1 MSEVTVPTKL
11 WIGNAWEDAASGA
24 TFPTVNP
31 ATGDVLAQV
40 AEAREEDVDR
50 AVAAARE
57 AFHSDPWGKMDP
69 HRRAWLLWRLADLI
83 EEHGD
88 ELATLETRDNG
99 KTYFESRKVDVP
111 TVVGNFRYFAGLAD
125 KVQGSTIPVSGPFF
139 NYTLRE
145 PVGVVGCITPWN
157 FPMNIASWKVAP
169 ALACGNTVVLKPAEQ
184 TPLTAL
190 RIAELAAE
198 AGFPPGVFN
207 VVPGY
212 GEKAGAALVRH
223 PDVDCV
229 AFTGSTE
236 VGKTVMREAAE
247 TLKKISLELG
257 GKSPNVILADADM
270 KAAVAGASNGIFY
283 GKGEVCAAGSRILV
297 ERSIYDEFLEGF
309 KARSEQM
316 AVGDPMD
323 KGTRLG
329 AIVSEEQLERVMGY
343 VEAGKKEGAR
353 LLTGG
358 ERRTVDGKGY
368 FMEATVFA
376 DVDPEMTIAREEIF
390 GPVAAVIP
398 FEDLDD
404 GVEKANQTIYGL
416 AAGIW
421 TRDVGKAHRLAR
433 EIRAGVVWVNTYNR
447 YDPGSP
453 FGGFKQ
459 SGFGRDLGLD
469 AALEK
474 YTETRSVWVA
484 LD

>member
-1 MSEVTVPTKL
+1 
-11 WIGNAWEDAASGA
+11 
-24 TFPTVNP
+24 
-31 ATGDVLAQV
+31 
-40 AEAREEDVDR
+40 
-50 AVAAARE
+50 
-57 AFHSDPWGKMDP
+57 
-69 HRRAWLLWRLADLI
+69 
-83 EEHGD
+83 
-88 ELATLETRDNG
+88 
-99 KTYFESRKVDVP
+99 
-111 TVVGNFRYFAGLAD
+111 
-125 KVQGSTIPVSGPFF
+125 
-139 NYTLRE
+139 
-145 PVGVVGCITPWN
+145 
-157 FPMNIASWKVAP
+157 
-169 ALACGNTVVLKPAEQ
+169 
-184 TPLTAL
+184 
-190 RIAELAAE
+190 
-198 AGFPPGVFN
+198 
-207 VVPGY
+207 
-212 GEKAGAALVRH
+212 
-223 PDVDCV
+223 
-229 AFTGSTE
+229 
-236 VGKTVMREAAE
+236 
-247 TLKKISLELG
+247 
-257 GKSPNVILADADM
+257 VILADANM

-297 ERSIYDEFLEGF
+297 ERSIYDQFLEGF

-316 AVGDPMD
+316 AVGDPME

-343 VEAGKKEGAR
+343 VETGKQEGAR

-404 GVEKANQTIYGL
+404 GIEKANQTIYGL